1 MLLVRCLRGDLGLAA
16 LAAAVSGSLLAFGP
30 AVAIPRLDL
39 KPYAPPAAGESR
51 WVIQLPGVLPPS
63 REPAISPNPA
73 DWRVQ
78 LLVGRTLAVDC
89 NRHRLSGVLQP
100 EVVPGWGTTVY
111 RVVGAG
117 PAISTRMACPP
128 GEGPRQEFVS
138 LAGEPLLVPYNVS
151 LPIVVY
157 APRDLQVRW
166 RLWKA
171 ERQLHDANR
180 Q

>member
-1 MLLVRCLRGDLGLAA
+1 
-16 LAAAVSGSLLAFGP
+16 
-30 AVAIPRLDL
+30 
-39 KPYAPPAAGESR
+39 
-51 WVIQLPGVLPPS
+51 LPPS

-117 PAISTRMACPP
+117 PAISTRMVCPP

-138 LAGEPLLVPYNVS
+138 LAGEPLLVPYNES